1 MKLRLKEL
9 IVISSKLNCNK
20 GYVVNSNTDMAEE
33 QIVLLE
39 VTKQKKKIVEFKN
52 LLLKEIVAL
61 PNEYVE
67 DSIKEFTNIL
77 EKSVSW
83 TSSLAGITQRN
94 LKSSNQLKQIEDIS
108 FLKTAAFL
116 VFFEGV
122 YLSYINVVCLL
133 LIKNGHDLYNIYT
146 KKYVNELK
154 DIEAVDSCTKF
165 EFVKL
170 HGFGLIV
177 RNDDRYLR
185 NKIAHLN
192 YTIIDEDRIKMD
204 GSNINIH
211 NRSFDLFTFG
221 IALNMLT
228 FEALNLVSKTKNKVN
243 IDSSFPL

>member
-1 MKLRLKEL
+1 
-9 IVISSKLNCNK
+9 VS
-20 GYVVNSNTDMAEE
+20 SNTDITEE
-33 QIVLLE
+33 QTVLLE
-39 VTKQKKKIVEFKN
+39 VTTHKIKIVEFKD
-52 LLLKEIVAL
+52 LLLKELVAL
-61 PNEYVE
+61 PKEYFA

-94 LKSSNQLKQIEDIS
+94 LKSSNQLKQKEDIS

-122 YLSYINVVCLL
+122 YLSYINIVCLL
-133 LIKNGHDLYNIYT
+133 LIKNRHDLYNTYT

-154 DIEAVDSCTKF
+154 NIEAVDSCTKF

-177 RNDDRYLR
+177 RNDDRHLR

-192 YTIIDEDRIKMD
+192 YTIIDEDRIKLE

-228 FEALNLVSKTKNKVN
+228 FEALNLVSNKK
-243 IDSSFPL
+243 